1 MLHSPASTPLAVK
14 PEERAVSCSKGAAT
28 LDRRLSVAPMMEWTD
43 RHCRAYLRL
52 WAPGALLYTEM
63 VVADAILRGDRE
75 RLLGYT
81 PSEHPVAL
89 QLGGANAVSLAAA
102 ARIGADYGYDEINLN
117 VGCPSD
123 RVQKATFGACLMKD
137 PARVAGAVAAMKAV
151 VNVPVTVKC
160 RIGVDDEE
168 GYEFLARFVE
178 PVVAAGCDALI
189 VHARK
194 AILAGLSP
202 KENREIPPLDY
213 PVVWRLKEAYPT
225 LPVVLNGG
233 LKSVADAAVHW
244 SRVDG
249 LMLGREAYHRPSVL
263 SELALACG
271 LQAEPTDP
279 EAVYDGLIAYAASE
293 LARGER
299 LHSITRHVLGHYA
312 GRPGA
317 RAFRRTLSTAAH
329 RADAGIA
336 LLEAARRAASARVA
350 A

>member
-1 MLHSPASTPLAVK
+1 MTSA
-14 PEERAVSCSKGAAT
+14 
-28 LDRRLSVAPMMEWTD
+28 LDRRLCVAPMMEWTD

-52 WAPGALLYTEM
+52 WAPRALLYSEM

-75 RLLGYT
+75 RLLGYS
-81 PSEHPVAL
+81 PQEHPVAL
-89 QLGGANAVSLAAA
+89 QLGGSDPATLALA
-102 ARIGADYGYDEINLN
+102 ARIGVDFGYDEINLN

-123 RVQKATFGACLMKD
+123 RVQKATFGACLMRE
-137 PARVAGAVAAMKAV
+137 PARVADSVAAMKAV
-151 VNVPVTVKC
+151 VDVPVTVKC

-213 PVVWRLKEAYPT
+213 PVVWRLKTAYPG
-225 LPVVLNGG
+225 LAVVLNGG
-233 LKSVADAAVHW
+233 LKSVADVAPHNL
-244 SRVDG
+244 RVDG
-249 LMLGREAYHRPSVL
+249 VMIGREAYHRPQVL
-263 SELALACG
+263 SELAVACG
-271 LQAEPTDP
+271 LQVQPTDP
-279 EAVYDGLIAYAASE
+279 EWVYEGLTEYVARSLAA
-293 LARGER
+293 GVR
-299 LHSITRHVLGHYA
+299 LHSVTRHVLGHYT

-329 RADAGIA
+329 RPDAGLT
-336 LLEAARRAASARVA
+336 LLAEARRAASARVA